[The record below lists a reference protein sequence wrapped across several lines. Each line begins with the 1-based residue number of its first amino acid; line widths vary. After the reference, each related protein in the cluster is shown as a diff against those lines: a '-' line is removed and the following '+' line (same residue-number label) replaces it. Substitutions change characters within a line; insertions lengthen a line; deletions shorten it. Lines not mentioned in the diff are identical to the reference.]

1 MVTAPLRERRRGRWQ
16 RRRIRVTLLLTA
28 AGMALAVA
36 ACGSGSGS
44 TSFNLSSLKVGFSG
58 TLDTINVPDVRWMRQ
73 VHAQVVTLHENQTV
87 VQAVSQG
94 LVDLG
99 EAQFTD
105 VAEAAAQKQL
115 QNVRI
120 LYVGDKTIPFIVVAR
135 PGITSIK
142 ALAGKSLAYNSAGSL
157 TQVLPQ
163 LLVRQDDPAVMPKIH
178 WVVIPD
184 SSNRATALRAGRIDA
199 AVLDYADLEAL
210 RNQGVKLS
218 VLGVW
223 PDLQGQATAAINDVW
238 IVRKAVL
245 DAHPGAMLAL
255 VQRIQE
261 AYNWFYSDKT
271 GWITLAKQA
280 LGVSYPESVWSATY
294 DYYTKL
300 SEYPKAGT
308 PPITPQ
314 SLAAMNSFFVAHGLY
329 GKPLAPNWVAFNL
342 IAHGSR
348 PGS

>member
-1 MVTAPLRERRRGRWQ
+1 
-16 RRRIRVTLLLTA
+16 
-28 AGMALAVA
+28 
-36 ACGSGSGS
+36 
-44 TSFNLSSLKVGFSG
+44 
-58 TLDTINVPDVRWMRQ
+58 MRQ
-73 VHAQVVTLHENQTV
+73 VHAQILTLHQNQTV

-105 VAEAAAQKQL
+105 VAEAATQKQL

-120 LYVGDKTIPFIVVAR
+120 LYVGDKTIPFILVAR
-135 PGITSIK
+135 RGITSIK
-142 ALAGKSLAYNSAGSL
+142 DLAGKSLAYNSAGSL

-163 LLVRQDDPAVMPKIH
+163 LLVKQDAPAIMSKIR

-199 AVLDYADLEAL
+199 AVLDYADLEGL
-210 RNQGVKLS
+210 RNQGVQLN

-223 PDLQGQATAAINDVW
+223 PDLHGQATAAINDVW

-255 VQRIQE
+255 VRRIQE
-261 AYNWFYSDKT
+261 AYNWFYSNKA

-280 LGVSYPESVWSATY
+280 LGLSYPEAVWSGTY
-294 DYYTKL
+294 DYYKKL
-300 SEYPKAGT
+300 NEYPKAGT
-308 PPITPQ
+308 PPISPQ
-314 SLAAMNSFFVAHGLY
+314 SLAAMNGFFVANGLY
-329 GKPLAPNWVAFNL
+329 GKPLAPNSVAFKL
-342 IAHGSR
+342 ITEGSR
-348 PGS
+348 AGS